1 MLFFWLGVVV
11 VYTCNNST
19 RESYPEGSYIGG
31 HAGLHTEFEARLEY
45 VASHCLKKKKKYIYI
60 YKEYSFSVNTNTFF
74 FQTFHKTIVT
84 TKQNK

>member
-45 VASHCLKKKKKYIYI
+45 VASHCLKKKKIYIYI
-60 YKEYSFSVNTNTFF
+60 YIYICIYVCVCVCVCIDI
-74 FQTFHKTIVT
+74 HIDR
-84 TKQNK
+84 